1 MDVEKGCLNRCD
13 TCLTGYDSVSYDGFV
28 TVSWKREHERPQD
41 LCFKAYEY
49 EGILARRGEYL
60 FNCASQLN
68 RLVLS
73 LHQGSPSLI
82 TPNYM
87 RD

>member
-1 MDVEKGCLNRCD
+1 MRHLLDRVR
-13 TCLTGYDSVSYDGFV
+13 
-28 TVSWKREHERPQD
+28 
-41 LCFKAYEY
+41 LCELRFKAYEY
-49 EGILARRGEYL
+49 ESIFARRGEYL
-60 FNCASQLN
+60 FSFSGQLN

>member
-13 TCLTGYDSVSYDGFV
+13 TCSTGCDSVSYDEIF
-28 TVSWKREHERPQD
+28 TVFWKKEHERPRG

-49 EGILARRGEYL
+49 EGIFARRGKYL
-60 FNCASQLN
+60 FSCSDQLD

-73 LHQGSPSLI
+73 MH
-82 TPNYM
+82 
-87 RD
+87 

>member
-1 MDVEKGCLNRCD
+1 MDVEKRCLNRCD
-13 TCLTGYDSVSYDGFV
+13 TYLTGCDSVSYDGFV
-28 TVSWKREHERPQD
+28 TVILEREHERPRD

-49 EGILARRGEYL
+49 EGIFARHGEYL
-60 FNCASQLN
+60 FSSGQLN